1 MKTTFKRIGAYIID
15 MFIILTIV
23 TLFSKIE
30 ILNPSKEEYNEIM
43 TEYKEVY
50 NDYMTGIT
58 EGNTNMEENIT
69 KLNDLSYKVSKYSV
83 PTTIINIFVSIV
95 YFVLFAYLNKGQTIG
110 KKILGIKVVDNK
122 TGKKPSFIKILL
134 RGIILYGYITSIA
147 STLILALASKSTYL
161 SSYTYL
167 SFVETTLLLLSFA
180 FILFREDTRGLHD
193 LIAGTKVVNAKTIAE
208 EIKEIK

>member
-50 NDYMTGIT
+50 NDYMAGIT

-122 TGKKPSFIKILL
+122 TGKNPSFIKVLL
-134 RGIILYGYITSIA
+134 RGIILYGYVTSIT

>member
-69 KLNDLSYKVSKYSV
+69 KQNFN
-83 PTTIINIFVSIV
+83 TN
-95 YFVLFAYLNKGQTIG
+95 
-110 KKILGIKVVDNK
+110 
-122 TGKKPSFIKILL
+122 
-134 RGIILYGYITSIA
+134 
-147 STLILALASKSTYL
+147 
-161 SSYTYL
+161 
-167 SFVETTLLLLSFA
+167 
-180 FILFREDTRGLHD
+180 
-193 LIAGTKVVNAKTIAE
+193 
-208 EIKEIK
+208 

>member
-50 NDYMTGIT
+50 NDYMAGIT

-122 TGKKPSFIKILL
+122 TGKNPSFIKVLL
-134 RGIILYGYITSIA
+134 RGIILYGYVTSIA

-193 LIAGTKVVNAKTIAE
+193 LIAGTKVVNTKTIAE

>member
-50 NDYMTGIT
+50 NDYMAGIT
-58 EGNTNMEENIT
+58 EGNTNMQENIT

-122 TGKKPSFIKILL
+122 TGKNPSFIKVLL
-134 RGIILYGYITSIA
+134 RGIILYGYVTSIV